1 VVEIDVG
8 EPKFFFLF
16 FFYFCLNIKQFFL
29 RGKSITHKVAAAGA
43 FEKKVKQKKRIT
55 KIVKNI

>member
-8 EPKFFFLF
+8 ETKFFFLF

-43 FEKKVKQKKRIT
+43 FEKKKCNKK
-55 KIVKNI
+55 KE